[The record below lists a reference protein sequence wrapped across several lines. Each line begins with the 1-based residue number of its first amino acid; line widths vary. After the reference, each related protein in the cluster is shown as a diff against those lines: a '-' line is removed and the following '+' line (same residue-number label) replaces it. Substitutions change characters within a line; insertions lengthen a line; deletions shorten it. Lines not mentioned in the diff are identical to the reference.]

1 MKENT
6 RRLIDYSLPAVF
18 ENILQTSVG
27 FVDSI
32 LIAKIS
38 LVAVSAVSLVNGV
51 MAVYQAVFIALAV
64 AVATVVSN
72 AAGARSGTDI
82 SENVR
87 QSIALS
93 LLIGVSL
100 SVLSLILAHPIL
112 RAMGASGAILQQG
125 VIFFSSDCR
134 HQRPHCLDDRPWSAD
149 SDCRSNQ
156 NAVNHQP
163 HGQSFKLLPRCRPYF
178 RFIWLAKTWDSG
190 RWDWHRPFK
199 IDWRCPP
206 FSKVTKNDPS
216 SARANHQLATAP
228 F

>member
-72 AAGARSGTDI
+72 AAGARAGGTEV

-93 LLIGVSL
+93 LVIGVKVYPSCL
-100 SVLSLILAHPIL
+100 LILAHPML
-112 RAMGASGAILQQG
+112 RAMAASGAILQQG
-125 VIFFSSDCR
+125 VIFFSDCR
-134 HQRPHCLDDRPWSAD
+134 HQCPHCLDDRPRSAD
-149 SDCRSNQ
+149 SDCRSNRT
-156 NAVNHQP
+156 P
-163 HGQSFKLLPRCRPYF
+163 LT
-178 RFIWLAKTWDSG
+178 I
-190 RWDWHRPFK
+190 
-199 IDWRCPP
+199 
-206 FSKVTKNDPS
+206 
-216 SARANHQLATAP
+216 
-228 F
+228 